1 VDRCSKSEQAGFG
14 NRLIFVIRRNERVN
28 GKEMPHEIGE
38 HEIKEEEVELLEQK
52 HEGAEAEQAVRG
64 DGGEAAV
71 PTATEGSQA
80 VGQAAVS
87 GPSIEELSTALEQ
100 IQQKA
105 DGYWNDLLRAR
116 AEIDNVRKRTEREVA
131 NAHKYGQ
138 ERLILE
144 LLPVKDSLEL
154 GLAASDQPTSIEG
167 LREGIELT
175 LKMFSTVLE
184 KTGVAVIE
192 PQGERFNPELHQAMT
207 VQGSSEVEPGTVLMV
222 VQKGYLLHDRVLRP
236 AMVVVAKE
244 PSDA

>member
-1 VDRCSKSEQAGFG
+1 M
-14 NRLIFVIRRNERVN
+14 N
-28 GKEMPHEIGE
+28 GKEMSQERE
-38 HEIKEEEVELLEQK
+38 EEEVELLEQRQQ
-52 HEGAEAEQAVRG
+52 GSEAEQAAQGEG
-64 DGGEAAV
+64 DETAA
-71 PTATEGSQA
+71 PTAREGSEAVSQA
-80 VGQAAVS
+80 PVS
-87 GPSIEELSTALEQ
+87 GPSVEELSKALEQ
-100 IQQKA
+100 AQQKA
-105 DGYWNDLLRAR
+105 DGYWDDLLRAR
-116 AEIDNVRKRTEREVA
+116 AEVDNVRKRTEREVA

-207 VQGSSEVEPGTVLMV
+207 VQESSEAEPGTVLMV
-222 VQKGYLLHDRVLRP
+222 VQKGYLLHNRVLRP
-236 AMVVVAKE
+236 AMVIVAKE

>member
-1 VDRCSKSEQAGFG
+1 
-14 NRLIFVIRRNERVN
+14 VN

-38 HEIKEEEVELLEQK
+38 HEIKEEEVELLEQR
-52 HEGAEAEQAVRG
+52 HEGAEAEQAAK
-64 DGGEAAV
+64 DEGGEAAV
-71 PTATEGSQA
+71 PTATEGGEA
-80 VGQAAVS
+80 VDQAAVS
-87 GPSIEELSTALEQ
+87 GPSIEELSKALEQ
-100 IQQKA
+100 TQQKA
-105 DGYWNDLLRAR
+105 DGYWDDLLRAR

>member
-1 VDRCSKSEQAGFG
+1 M
-14 NRLIFVIRRNERVN
+14 N

-38 HEIKEEEVELLEQK
+38 HEIKEEEVELLEQR
-52 HEGAEAEQAVRG
+52 HEGAEAEQAAK
-64 DGGEAAV
+64 DEGGEAAV
-71 PTATEGSQA
+71 PTATEGGEA
-80 VGQAAVS
+80 VDQAAVS

-184 KTGVAVIE
+184 KTGVTVIE

>member
-1 VDRCSKSEQAGFG
+1 MDRCSKSKQAAFG
-14 NRLIFVIRRNERVN
+14 NRLIFVIVIRRNGRVN
-28 GKEMPHEIGE
+28 GKEMSQERE
-38 HEIKEEEVELLEQK
+38 EEEVELLEQRQQ
-52 HEGAEAEQAVRG
+52 GAEAEQTTKD
-64 DGGEAAV
+64 DGGEGAV

-87 GPSIEELSTALEQ
+87 EPSIEELSKALEQ
-100 IQQKA
+100 VQQKA

-207 VQGSSEVEPGTVLMV
+207 VQGSSEAEPGTVLMV

>member
-1 VDRCSKSEQAGFG
+1 M
-14 NRLIFVIRRNERVN
+14 N

-38 HEIKEEEVELLEQK
+38 HEIKEEEVELLEQR
-52 HEGAEAEQAVRG
+52 HEGAEAEQAAK
-64 DGGEAAV
+64 DEGGEAAV
-71 PTATEGSQA
+71 PTATEDSQA
-80 VGQAAVS
+80 VDQAAVS

>member
-1 VDRCSKSEQAGFG
+1 
-14 NRLIFVIRRNERVN
+14 VN

-38 HEIKEEEVELLEQK
+38 HEIKEEEVELLEQR
-52 HEGAEAEQAVRG
+52 HEGAEAEQAAK
-64 DGGEAAV
+64 DEGGEAAV
-71 PTATEGSQA
+71 PTATEDSQA
-80 VGQAAVS
+80 VDQAAVS

>member
-1 VDRCSKSEQAGFG
+1 M
-14 NRLIFVIRRNERVN
+14 N

-38 HEIKEEEVELLEQK
+38 HEIKEEEVELLEQR
-52 HEGAEAEQAVRG
+52 HEGAEAEQAAK
-64 DGGEAAV
+64 DEGGEAAV
-71 PTATEGSQA
+71 PTATEGGEA
-80 VGQAAVS
+80 VDQAAVS

-207 VQGSSEVEPGTVLMV
+207 VQESSEVEPGTVLMV